1 MGAIIGGATV
11 YAADSMIDEF
21 VNDDGAV
28 HSSVTIKSICHKT
41 QRRKSEQEPTL
52 EIYAR
57 KTEIPS
63 VSY

>member
-11 YAADSMIDEF
+11 YAADPMIDEF

-28 HSSVTIKSICHKT
+28 RSSVTIKSIGHKT

-52 EIYAR
+52 ETYAR
-57 KTEIPS
+57 KTEIPR